1 MILKSIPCEYH
12 QRVLQYFANRIYMI
26 DHIELLE
33 RIATNVIPR
42 CIKTK
47 KFKQP

>member
-1 MILKSIPCEYH
+1 MCYTHQSI
-12 QRVLQYFANRIYMI
+12 LQYFANRIYMI
-26 DHIELLE
+26 DQIELLE

-42 CIKTK
+42 CMKTK